1 MLDNRLQP
9 FFPISFRWLGFILVP
24 LGIIGI
30 FPAHDFLSA
39 ILPVLSVV
47 AGMAFIWTFHGT
59 QIDFQQN
66 KVMEYVSIV
75 GLKLGNWNDLPR
87 LGKIFVTKTNYSQVV
102 WSRVSNTQQRS
113 TVFRAYLKG
122 PGDFKLLFSEKK
134 QKDSI
139 IKEAEAAANGLD
151 LQVLD
156 CTVKPPTWI
165 ESLA

>member
-9 FFPISFRWLGFILVP
+9 YFPLSFRWLGFILLP

-39 ILPVLSVV
+39 LWPAFSVV
-47 AGMAFIWTFHGT
+47 AGTAFIWTFHGT
-59 QIDFQQN
+59 QIDLQQN
-66 KVMEYVSIV
+66 RVMEYVSVV
-75 GLKLGNWNDLPR
+75 GLRLGSWSDLPK
-87 LGKIFVTKTNYSQVV
+87 LEKIFVTKTNYSQVI
-102 WSRVSNTQQRS
+102 WSRVSSTQERS

-134 QKDSI
+134 EKESI
-139 IKEAEAAANGLD
+139 VKKAGAVANGFD
-151 LQVLD
+151 LQILD

-165 ESLA
+165 